1 MRLWFSA
8 WCCLVA
14 LLVCLRAGA
23 DKASDAAA
31 AQTLYDEARRLMKA
45 GDYAAACPKLEA
57 SQKLDPGTGTQF
69 HLADCYE
76 RIGRTASAWA
86 LFLEVAGGARERAR
100 AEQEQIARGRAGA
113 LEPKLSKLTIVV
125 PEASRVD
132 GLVIERDG
140 TQVESALFGTPINVD
155 PGRHSISAEAPG
167 HRKVETEVTVGPDGA
182 QKTVEIPPLEKA
194 PVAEP
199 PLLTQPRSDSAP
211 KSQRSGKGMRVA
223 SYVALGVGAVG
234 LGAGTF
240 FALRSSSKRGEAD
253 DLHEACGGELQ
264 CRSSDGRTVRITE
277 LDDDARSAKK
287 LATVSFVVG
296 GVAAATGVTLF
307 VLSRPSRKETPAAA
321 AHVTPWIGLG
331 KAGLSGRF

>member
-23 DKASDAAA
+23 DEASDAAA

-113 LEPKLSKLTIVV
+113 LEAKLSKLTIVV

-132 GLVIERDG
+132 GLVITRDG

-194 PVAEP
+194 PAAERP
-199 PLLTQPRSDSAP
+199 PPTQPRSDSAP
-211 KSQRSGKGMRVA
+211 NAPRSGKGLRIA

-253 DLHEACGGELQ
+253 DLVEACAAQ
-264 CRSSDGRTVRITE
+264 CVSRNSRTSRIDE
-277 LDDDARSAKK
+277 LDDEARSAKT
-287 LATVSFVVG
+287 LATIGFVAG

-307 VLSRPSRKETPAAA
+307 ILSRPSRTESPAST

-331 KAGLSGRF
+331 NAGLSGRF